1 VPVELGVT
9 HHTIVAE
16 LPLSDPANVSSP
28 GLPMQKPE
36 APIKGARPPVALRGV
51 SKVGPCTFHKFA

>member
-16 LPLSDPANVSSP
+16 HLRTDPANVSSP

-36 APIKGARPPVALRGV
+36 APN
-51 SKVGPCTFHKFA
+51 

>member
-16 LPLSDPANVSSP
+16 HLRTDPANVSSP

-36 APIKGARPPVALRGV
+36 APHLGVRRGGGW
-51 SKVGPCTFHKFA
+51 VGT

>member
-16 LPLSDPANVSSP
+16 HLRTDPANVSSP

-36 APIKGARPPVALRGV
+36 APFINENGGEP
-51 SKVGPCTFHKFA
+51 VGPAI

>member
-36 APIKGARPPVALRGV
+36 API
-51 SKVGPCTFHKFA
+51 F